1 MKVIRKDVVLEEDML
16 KNIVEEKRILIEA
29 NHPFMV
35 KMNCMF
41 QNDVRLFFVMDFVQ
55 GGELWDHLRENTR
68 YPEKQ
73 AKFYI
78 V

>member
-41 QNDVRLFFVMDFVQ
+41 
-55 GGELWDHLRENTR
+55 
-68 YPEKQ
+68 
-73 AKFYI
+73 
-78 V
+78 